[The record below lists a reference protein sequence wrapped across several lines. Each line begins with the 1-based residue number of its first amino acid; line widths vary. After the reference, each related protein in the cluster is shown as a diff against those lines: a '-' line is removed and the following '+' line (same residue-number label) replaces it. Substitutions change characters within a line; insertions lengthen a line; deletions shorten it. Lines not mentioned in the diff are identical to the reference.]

1 MFVQRLWPLL
11 FILVVP
17 VFARPRVASAWY
29 AGWHAADFPLSSVS
43 WSKYTQMTY
52 AFAVTSPDGT
62 ISLEESDK
70 AFIPQFVSE
79 AHKHNV
85 LASVSIGGW
94 GGSRFY
100 SSSVDSSK
108 NRTAFVD
115 QILDMVSEYSL
126 DGVDFD
132 WEYPNRQGL
141 GCNIINTN
149 DTANFLAFLQELRE
163 RPAGKNLTLS
173 AATSL
178 KPFNDSSSTPLAD
191 VSPFADVLDYIA
203 IMNYDVW
210 SFWSP
215 AVGPN
220 APLNDTCAQPSYRTG
235 SAVSAVDAWASAGM
249 PRDQIVLGVA
259 SYGHSFHV
267 KESNALGSDALQAY
281 PAFQTSAQAK
291 GDRWDGDGGVD
302 VCGVEQGPSGVF
314 TFWGLVEEGFINA
327 NGSALDGI
335 GYRYDDCSQTPYVYN
350 PASEVMVSFDNAES
364 FAAKGNFISENGLGG
379 FAMWE
384 AGGDYKDILLDS
396 ILSATG
402 ATASSPTS
410 APSETSPSSAAFSS
424 RSRVSVLVLV
434 LQIVFFSSLFL

>member
-1 MFVQRLWPLL
+1 MFVERLWPLL
-11 FILVVP
+11 FILAVP

-29 AGWHAADFPLSSVS
+29 AGWHATDFPLSSVS

-52 AFAVTSPDGT
+52 SFAVPSPDGT
-62 ISLEESDK
+62 LSLEESDK

-85 LASVSIGGW
+85 LASLSIGGW

-100 SSSVDSSK
+100 SSSMDSSK

-115 QILDMVSEYSL
+115 QVLDLVSEYSL

-141 GCNIINTN
+141 GCNTINAN
-149 DTANFLAFLQELRE
+149 DTANFLSFLQELRE
-163 RPAGKNLTLS
+163 RPAGKKPHT
-173 AATSL
+173 
-178 KPFNDSSSTPLAD
+178 PFNDSSGTPLTD

-220 APLNDTCAQPSYRTG
+220 APLNDTCARPAYQNG

-267 KESNALGSDALQAY
+267 KEGDAFGGDGSDVLQA
-281 PAFQTSAQAK
+281 
-291 GDRWDGDGGVD
+291 WDGDGGVD

-314 TFWGLVEEGFINA
+314 TVINP

-335 GYRYDDCSQTPYVYN
+335 GYRYDDCSQTPYVYK
-350 PASEVMVSFDNAES
+350 PTSEVMISFDNAES

-384 AGGDYKDILLDS
+384 AGGDYKDMLLDS
-396 ILSATG
+396 ILSATSG
-402 ATASSPTS
+402 TRSSLTS
-410 APSETSPSSAAFSS
+410 APSGTSPSSTAFSS
-424 RSRVSVLVLV
+424 RRVSVLVLV
-434 LQIVFFSSLFL
+434 LQVVFSSLFL